1 MSAFQFQLTIGT
13 RPSAAIQTGV
23 LASLQLVTI
32 REDALPVG
40 KEAILRAGGKL
51 EVKTTG
57 KKGEGSFPEDRIK
70 IPEGVNPDN
79 LKDYTLYDML
89 GFTPEWA
96 DSADAEAIKKAY
108 HKAVLMYHPDKAQ

>member
-1 MSAFQFQLTIGT
+1 MSAFQFQLTIGP
-13 RPSAAIQTGV
+13 RPSPTIQTGV
-23 LASLQLVTI
+23 LASLQLVAT
-32 REDALPVG
+32 RCDALPVG
-40 KEAILRAGGKL
+40 REAILRAGGKF
-51 EVKTTG
+51 EEKSSS

-70 IPEGVNPDN
+70 IPEGVTPEN